1 MKPSPHTHGL
11 CYNAGVAAL
20 LRVAAVCRPQG
31 ICAAACGATPRSGT
45 SRAILRY
52 DLGERASHV
61 RTDRPHPAPPPLRR
75 LIFQISALRARGAGL
90 ARAALRPP
98 VATLPS
104 RGFTPRAPVRGA
116 FVLPATHDRG
126 FATRRAGAAWQEPR
140 QGAFAPLG
148 TLTRAIAPLTTR
160 RRLPRPGAH
169 GQSLRALDD
178 AQEAFMP
185 LHPDGGYSSPST
197 HDRAIVP
204 VTITGR
210 LRRRKQEQPH
220 RRRPALCPM

>member
-31 ICAAACGATPRSGT
+31 ICAAACDATPRSGT
-45 SRAILRY
+45 TRAILRY

-61 RTDRPHPAPPPLRR
+61 RTDRPHPATD
-75 LIFQISALRARGAGL
+75 GAGL

-98 VATLPS
+98 VASLPTRAVTA
-104 RGFTPRAPVRGA
+104 RGPVRRLCLSTPFRG
-116 FVLPATHDRG
+116 VPAPKNPD
-126 FATRRAGAAWQEPR
+126 

-160 RRLPRPGAH
+160 RRFSHPGTH
-169 GQSLRALDD
+169 DQSLRALDD
-178 AQEAFMP
+178 AQGAFMP
-185 LHPDGGYSSPST
+185 LHLGGGTPLDPPPDK
-197 HDRAIVP
+197 
-204 VTITGR
+204 TG
-210 LRRRKQEQPH
+210 
-220 RRRPALCPM
+220 